1 MRRIMGYHHWTRFET
16 KALKKNLMYR
26 ILIITVL
33 LASLVAVAIVETHS
47 QSDSQAP
54 VMQEQAKDIQVVF
67 QAGLEALQR
76 EEHAQGYALL
86 APLARE
92 GDSRAQY
99 LIGLL
104 YHRGLYLPKDDAA
117 ARLWYGLAAEQG
129 HSGAQ
134 NNLGLMLM
142 KGEGGNIS
150 LIQAYAW
157 FARAALAGNEKAR
170 QNRDDLA
177 QALGPQAMDQAQK
190 LALDWQPGTWEA
202 LTEEDGVPPLP
213 EPTAVAAPVPSPK
226 PQTAPDGVL
235 PVPAAPAVSKLRG
248 VLRHEPDQTTPL
260 LQTKDFTLAM
270 NCYDRLVENT
280 TLIDGGSTIAPGLA
294 ESWEVDDEGRVY
306 TFHLRR
312 DVVFHNN
319 EPFTAHDV
327 AHTFESLLDPETS
340 SPASGLL
347 IFLKGAKARLE
358 GTPQEEAPLAA
369 PGESKQGIPGIQVLD
384 KHTLQLTLE
393 RPYAPFLAALASPEL
408 SILPKPSD
416 DPIRAVTHK
425 VCGTGP
431 YKLAQWE
438 SGKRIVLQANDNY
451 WRKTPAITEVELE
464 IVNAPM
470 KALTLFQEERI
481 DYLDCG
487 DYPELLPQ
495 VMEHPEWQPRLLE
508 HPKGE
513 LFFLAFN
520 NALSPFD
527 TLLVRKALQLAVDR
541 KTMVDRFHGAAAL
554 VHGILPPGVQCWRSL
569 PGSISRNPAVARELL
584 DQAGFPEGLSFTLS
598 SVKSGQSV
606 DTWSPMIHELEDIL
620 IQSLEQAG
628 ITVERESL
636 SPAEF
641 QAQLAKGELHAY
653 VGRWQA
659 GLNDPDIFFHTFFSR
674 RGSVLRSTGYDS
686 KPIQIRL
693 ERASELPDQTERCA
707 MYHEL
712 GRILAQ
718 QDAAWLPL
726 LAPQR
731 IVVRGE
737 KLQRI
742 DPPWGDV
749 PLSFATGRLVEPPP
763 TPKKTVPENPS

>member
-1 MRRIMGYHHWTRFET
+1 M
-16 KALKKNLMYR
+16 KNTLMYR
-26 ILIITVL
+26 ILIVTVL
-33 LASLVAVAIVETHS
+33 FAIVVAVAIVETHS
-47 QSDSQAP
+47 QSESQAP
-54 VMQEQAKDIQVVF
+54 VMQEQAKEIQAVF

-76 EEHAQGYALL
+76 GEHAHGYALL

-104 YHRGLYLPKDDAA
+104 YHRGLYLPKDDEA

-142 KGEGGNIS
+142 KGEGGKIS
-150 LIQAYAW
+150 QVQAYAW

-213 EPTAVAAPVPSPK
+213 EPTAVATPVTPATPLAA
-226 PQTAPDGVL
+226 TDGTL
-235 PVPAAPAVSKLRG
+235 PALLPTAPAVSRLRG

-260 LQTKDFTLAM
+260 LQTTDFTLAM
-270 NCYDRLVENT
+270 NCFDRLVENVP
-280 TLIDGGSTIAPGLA
+280 LKDGGSTIAPALA
-294 ESWEVDDEGRVY
+294 ESWDVDDEGRVY
-306 TFHLRR
+306 TFHLREG
-312 DVVFHNN
+312 VVFHNN

-327 AHTFESLLDPETS
+327 AHTFESLLDPETR

-358 GTPQEEAPLAA
+358 RAPQEAAPLAA
-369 PGESKQGIPGIQVLD
+369 HGESKQGIPGIQVLD
-384 KHTLQLTLE
+384 KHTLRLTLE

-416 DPIRAVTHK
+416 DPIKAVTHT

-431 YKLAQWE
+431 YKLAHWE
-438 SGKRIVLQANDNY
+438 SGKRIVLQVNDDY
-451 WRKTPAITEVELE
+451 WRKAPAIQEVELE
-464 IVNAPM
+464 IVTAPL
-470 KALTLFQEERI
+470 KALTLFQEGRI

-495 VMEHPEWQPRLLE
+495 VMERPEWQPRILK

-527 TLLVRKALQLAVDR
+527 KLLVRKALQLAVDR
-541 KTMVDRFHGAAAL
+541 KALLERFHGAAEL
-554 VHGILPPGVQCWRSL
+554 VHGVLPPGVQCWRPL
-569 PGSISRNPAVARELL
+569 PGSISRNPAIARELL
-584 DQAGFPEGLSFTLS
+584 DQAGFPEGLGFKLA
-598 SVKSGQSV
+598 SVKNGLPM
-606 DTWSPMIHELEDIL
+606 DIWSPVIHELEDIL

-628 ITVERESL
+628 ITVERVTL

-641 QAQLAKGELHAY
+641 QTQLAKGELHAY
-653 VGRWQA
+653 IGRWQA

-686 KPIQIRL
+686 KPIQLRL
-693 ERASELPDQTERCA
+693 ERASELPDQAERCA

-731 IVVRGE
+731 IVVRGAG
-737 KLQRI
+737 LQRI
-742 DPPWGDV
+742 DPPWGDAS
-749 PLSFATGRLVEPPP
+749 LTFATARLVEPPP
-763 TPKKTVPENPS
+763 APEKTAPENPS